1 MGRAAAAKRQQACKA
16 GPWVAH
22 SGSRDCIVE
31 HALFQV
37 VQHVTKTEST
47 TPTVWS
53 LRCSD
58 FKSIEIYFFA
68 QGVWSVLM
76 NTRLWSRLWL
86 SDYGYDYGLWVTV
99 MLRLWDGSFSSLLTR
114 FHNWEV
120 CLFNVH
126 FESFLDPG
134 RLSLLTYVFRFFN
147 FLYLGWCNLGY
158 LAKDNGIYF
167 LFRIIYHSS
176 LMPVKCSL
184 LNAPVQNMDWSIH
197 RRLPWTWTINNVTCP

>member
-134 RLSLLTYVFRFFN
+134 RLSLLTYVF
-147 FLYLGWCNLGY
+147 
-158 LAKDNGIYF
+158 
-167 LFRIIYHSS
+167 LFSIPLTWDGVTWDILQKTTGFIFSLESFIIQ
-176 LMPVKCSL
+176 V
-184 LNAPVQNMDWSIH
+184 
-197 RRLPWTWTINNVTCP
+197 